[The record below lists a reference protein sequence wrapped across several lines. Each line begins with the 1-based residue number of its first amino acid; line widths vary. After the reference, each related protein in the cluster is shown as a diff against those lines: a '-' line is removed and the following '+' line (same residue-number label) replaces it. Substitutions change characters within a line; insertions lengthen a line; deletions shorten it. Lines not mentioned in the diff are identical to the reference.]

1 MALRPW
7 SPSVRPASV
16 STSLSLELCTF
27 PNTLGSSVAAAALEQ
42 LLVVEQSL
50 QSDYFKCNEE
60 ARIFL
65 KDIAVAVKKLEEMRK
80 NTIDLLEIES
90 MEMSRLYFLL
100 ETVPPGINVEVEEC
114 VRSARKLNR
123 MEIKQMQRKISKLD
137 NEVKL
142 LKKAL
147 IDLDNINEVLHEK
160 QEELAK
166 QHAKSVLLL
175 NRIME
180 EKASATICINEVYT
194 LINLKKQEIELL
206 KKSTREAQ
214 ELMEKH
220 REELLMRKQQLTAQI
235 NELKSISELKKKET
249 YTKKK
254 ELDRLRNKLS
264 KMKQT
269 VTSSTVVL
277 SDHNLEMSQLLKS
290 IKEWE
295 EEVENMKKVCE
306 TLKNKMNF
314 FASHKEKLD
323 DVSHTEKNEFLLKIK
338 EMAENLFKLQFENKE
353 LREKLNTIIRQ
364 YKIVLN
370 EEENVFMQQQ
380 KISTENQKQIEY
392 ITQKENL
399 LSQRKVDIKNMEEGL
414 ITLQELHRG
423 TLEVYRK
430 QIKIL
435 SDNLERESQ
444 RCAITQWKIACAKKK
459 HARWKAQIKTEI
471 KELINK
477 IENAEQKRIELF
489 QETTLREKEINEFV
503 AQIEKIAVELKE
515 EKEKFV
521 VKEKKL
527 IRELTKYE
535 DLIIQEIKISQE
547 KEEEL
552 VDSLPQLQV
561 AEEKHSEIS
570 RRLKE
575 FNIILKTQKQ
585 EEQLLSNNIS
595 VFTRD
600 ITRYLD
606 NTETVKEELKQL
618 RDTESKKT
626 KIYFEVLKNLEYE
639 IYKDDQKYLS
649 KLKAKVE
656 TYKKGKEVILQ
667 HSGDLS
673 WQLLIQHA
681 RYTDLWGEFQATIQ
695 DLACNGDEV
704 LKEIRD
710 LVSKLRERDE
720 NIESISTWLQG
731 NLEELRFL
739 MNQESPTDLLQ
750 KQQLTTLEKKKQ
762 RHTKCVYFSEIKCTR
777 KKVPKKEQNNSRIR
791 LL

>member
-220 REELLMRKQQLTAQI
+220 REELLMRKQQLTAQ
-235 NELKSISELKKKET
+235 
-249 YTKKK
+249 
-254 ELDRLRNKLS
+254 
-264 KMKQT
+264 
-269 VTSSTVVL
+269 
-277 SDHNLEMSQLLKS
+277 
-290 IKEWE
+290 
-295 EEVENMKKVCE
+295 
-306 TLKNKMNF
+306 
-314 FASHKEKLD
+314 
-323 DVSHTEKNEFLLKIK
+323 
-338 EMAENLFKLQFENKE
+338 MAENLFKLQFENKE

-639 IYKDDQKYLS
+639 IYKDDQKVSFFILENKRLKEYLS

>member
-220 REELLMRKQQLTAQI
+220 REELLMRKQQLTAQ
-235 NELKSISELKKKET
+235 
-249 YTKKK
+249 
-254 ELDRLRNKLS
+254 
-264 KMKQT
+264 
-269 VTSSTVVL
+269 VL

-639 IYKDDQKYLS
+639 IYKDDQKVSFFILENKRLKEYLS